1 MRIFHNPRCSK
12 SRQTLQLIA
21 EAQQAVEVIEYLQNP
36 PTVEELRS
44 VVMLLGLPARDLVRV
59 GEAAF
64 SDSGVDLA
72 TLSDEA
78 VIELIVANPILLQR
92 PIVVSDGKAIIGR
105 PPENVFQLWS

>member
-12 SRQTLQLIA
+12 SRQTLQLIV

-44 VVMLLGLPARDLVRV
+44 VVTLLGLPARDLVRA
-59 GEAAF
+59 GEAVF
-64 SDSGVDLA
+64 CDLGVDLA